1 MLRNWLRAHPDDHP
15 VAAALRP
22 GAARLGLLGAALLL
36 VSVAVRLAFQLQS
49 FVEPGEP
56 VTRELVQLVIGETAW
71 GRGWLM
77 QFGAG
82 MAAMGGYLAAILVPG
97 PGWIGAGVGAGLV
110 AAAAPL
116 TGHALS
122 EVAGRSGILLDAL
135 HVVGGSAWLGTLLV
149 TVAAGLA
156 PLARLEPGPRAVLVA
171 RLVTAFSPV
180 ALVGSG
186 LAVAAGVVLGW
197 RYLDGSPA
205 LLFGTDYGR
214 ALLFKLAALAGVAG
228 LGAWNWRV
236 LLPRLGTPPAT
247 GALGRSARIELLL
260 GLLLLAITAVLVALP
275 MPAEGI
281 ESQVRQRSTPPTE
294 VRT

>member
-1 MLRNWLRAHPDDHP
+1 

-22 GAARLGLLGAALLL
+22 GAARLGLLGATLLL
-36 VSVAVRLAFQLQS
+36 VSAAVRLAFQLQS

-71 GRGWLM
+71 GRGWLV
-77 QFGAG
+77 QLGAG
-82 MAAMGGYLAAILVPG
+82 VAAMGGYLAAILLPG
-97 PGWIGAGVGAGLV
+97 PGWIGAGVGATLV

-135 HVVGGSAWLGTLLV
+135 HVLGGAAWLGTLLV
-149 TVAAGLA
+149 MVAAGLA
-156 PLARLEPGPRAVLVA
+156 PLARLEPASRAGLVA

-180 ALVGSG
+180 ALVAAG
-186 LAVAAGVVLGW
+186 LAVVAGGFLGW
-197 RYLDGSPA
+197 RYLGGSPA
-205 LLFGTDYGR
+205 LLVGTDYGR

-236 LLPRLGTPPAT
+236 LLPRLGTSPAAD
-247 GALGRSARIELLL
+247 ALGRSARVEILL
-260 GLLLLAITAVLVALP
+260 GLILLAITAVLVALP

-281 ESQVRQRSTPPTE
+281 ESPVGQRHTLPSE
-294 VRT
+294 VLT